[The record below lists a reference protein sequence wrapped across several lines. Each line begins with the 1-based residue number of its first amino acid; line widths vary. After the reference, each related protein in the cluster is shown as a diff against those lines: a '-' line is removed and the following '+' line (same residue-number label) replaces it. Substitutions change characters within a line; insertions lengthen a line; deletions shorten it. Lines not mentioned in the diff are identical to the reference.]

1 MVGPSSLRGV
11 EIGLPLGGLTE
22 VAGALGQFVR
32 SLKVLYAL
40 FLSTYPGQLV
50 LLALYYLWLS
60 VKIHGVLKL
69 HTGHGG
75 PVLMV

>member
-1 MVGPSSLRGV
+1 MFDS
-11 EIGLPLGGLTE
+11 
-22 VAGALGQFVR
+22 ALSATRCHV
-32 SLKVLYAL
+32 SVYVCKSLYAP
-40 FLSTYPGQLV
+40 FLGTCPGQLV
-50 LLALYYLWLS
+50 LLALYYLWLL